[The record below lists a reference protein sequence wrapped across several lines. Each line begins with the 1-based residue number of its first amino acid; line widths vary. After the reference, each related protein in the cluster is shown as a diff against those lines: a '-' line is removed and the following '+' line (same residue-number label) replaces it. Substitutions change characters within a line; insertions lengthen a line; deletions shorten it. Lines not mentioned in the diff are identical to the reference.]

1 MTSNERLKTRLCL
14 ELQKPFPPDLAQAV
28 LVELGLAYGHA
39 GKRSMAYQ
47 DAIKRRN
54 EYIMAAFNSL
64 PGKPWSRA
72 AELAGRITSARLG
85 DDEAGRQL
93 QQAEQIGA
101 KMPTSL
107 KMLSYICGLSSRK
120 N

>member
-1 MTSNERLKTRLCL
+1 MTPNERLKTRLCL

-39 GKRSMAYQ
+39 GKRSISYQ
-47 DAIKRRN
+47 DALKRRN
-54 EYIMAAFNSL
+54 EYILAAFNAL
-64 PGKPWSRA
+64 PGKPWNRC
-72 AELAGRITSARLG
+72 AELASRIASARLG

-93 QQAEQIGA
+93 RQAEQIGA